1 MKKLAIVLLC
11 SVLASG
17 ISHAQVRVE
26 SSWFSNV
33 AVGIVNPLPVSSQD
47 RTATPFGEALF
58 TATSAGCVTGLV
70 VRDTATHWS
79 YFGQAVILILIQIG
93 GLGVVT
99 VAASLSMIAGKK
111 LSLKQQ
117 STMQESISAPKIGGV
132 AKFTGFV
139 VKTTFIIE
147 TVGAAL
153 LMPVM
158 ISRFGA
164 SGIWR
169 SFFHSISAFCNAGFD
184 LMGTPDGQYQSM
196 TSFSS
201 AAYVNAVII
210 LLIIIG
216 GIGFITW
223 EDVAK
228 HKLRIKRYRMQ
239 SKVVLVTS
247 AILII
252 LPALFFFFTE
262 YSALP
267 VGERTA
273 SSLFQS
279 VTTRTAGFNT
289 KDLTTLS
296 GAGRIIFIVL
306 MLVGG
311 SPGSTAGGMKTTTL
325 AVLTSNLVAVIRR
338 RDDTHFFGRRID
350 QSVTKNAAAVFI
362 MYLFLFLAGGTAISM
377 IEGIP
382 IGACLF
388 ETASA
393 VGTVGLTLGITTSLG
408 NASRIIIMVL
418 MFLGRVGALT
428 MIYAA
433 LTGRDRKASRYPLEN
448 ITVG

>member
-1 MKKLAIVLLC
+1 MGGGRTRTGEIRKRFSLSSFQLIILGFAALILVGAVLLT
-11 SVLASG
+11 LP
-17 ISHAQVRVE
+17 ISTR
-26 SSWFSNV
+26 
-33 AVGIVNPLPVSSQD
+33 D
-47 RTATPFGEALF
+47 RSATPFGEALF

-70 VRDTATHWS
+70 VHDTATHWS
-79 YFGQAVILILIQIG
+79 YFGQAVILVLIQIG

-117 STMQESISAPKIGGV
+117 STMQESISAPKLGGV
-132 AKFTGFV
+132 TKFTGFV

-147 TVGAAL
+147 AVGAAL

-158 ISRFGA
+158 IPKFGA
-164 SGIWR
+164 AGIWR

-184 LMGTPDGQYQSM
+184 LMGTPDSKFQSL
-196 TSFSS
+196 TSLSD
-201 AAYVNAVII
+201 AAYFNAVII

-228 HKLRIKRYRMQ
+228 HKFRVKRYRMQ

-262 YSALP
+262 YASSST
-267 VGERTA
+267 GERVT
-273 SSLFQS
+273 SSFFQS

-289 KDLTTLS
+289 RDLASLS
-296 GAGRIIFIVL
+296 GASRVLFIVL
-306 MLVGG
+306 MLIGG
-311 SPGSTAGGMKTTTL
+311 SPGSTAGGMKTSTV
-325 AVLTSNLVAVIRR
+325 AVLFSNLIAVIRR

-350 QSVTKNAAAVFI
+350 QSVVKNAAAIFM
-362 MYLFLFLAGGTAISM
+362 MYLTLFLTGGAAISM
-377 IEGIP
+377 IEGLP
-382 IGACLF
+382 IGECLF

-393 VGTVGLTLGITTSLG
+393 VGTVGLTLGITPTLG
-408 NASRIIIMVL
+408 IASRIIIMVL

-433 LTGRDRKASRYPLEN
+433 LSGSSNKASRYPLEN

>member
-1 MKKLAIVLLC
+1 MGRSQTGGIRRKLSLSSFQLIILGFIGLILIGAVLLT
-11 SVLASG
+11 
-17 ISHAQVRVE
+17 
-26 SSWFSNV
+26 
-33 AVGIVNPLPVSSQD
+33 LPVSSQN
-47 RTATPFGEALF
+47 RTATPFGTALF

-79 YFGQAVILILIQIG
+79 YFGQAIILVLIQIG

-99 VAASLSMIAGKK
+99 VAASLSMMAGKK

-139 VKTTFIIE
+139 IKTTFIIE
-147 TVGAAL
+147 FIGAAL

-158 ISRFGA
+158 IPRFGA
-164 SGIWR
+164 AGIWR

-184 LMGTPDGQYQSM
+184 LMGTPDGRYQSL
-196 TSFSS
+196 TSFSA
-201 AAYVNAVII
+201 AAYLNVVVI
-210 LLIIIG
+210 LLIVIG

-228 HKLRIKRYRMQ
+228 HKFRVKRYRMQ

-247 AILII
+247 AILIL
-252 LPALFFFFTE
+252 LPAVFFFFTE
-262 YSALP
+262 YSSLP

-273 SSLFQS
+273 SSFFQS

-289 KDLTTLS
+289 RDLASLS
-296 GAGRIIFIVL
+296 GAGRILFIVL
-306 MLVGG
+306 MLIGG

-325 AVLTSNLVAVIRR
+325 AVLFSNLIAVIRR
-338 RDDTHFFGRRID
+338 RDETHFFGRRID
-350 QSVTKNAAAVFI
+350 QSVTRNAAAILI
-362 MYLFLFLAGGTAISM
+362 MYVFLFLAGGTAISM
-377 IEGIP
+377 IEGLP
-382 IGACLF
+382 IGECLF

-393 VGTVGLTLGITTSLG
+393 VGTVGLTLGITPSLG
-408 NASRIIIMVL
+408 AVSRTIIMIL

-433 LTGRDRKASRYPLEN
+433 LSGSDRKTSRYPLEN